1 MIQKLLIANR
11 GEIAIRIMRTAVN
24 MGVKTVAVYPAD
36 DQKSLHVYRADEAVE
51 LTGRGAAAYLDAEQ
65 LIQVALDTGCNA
77 IHPGYGFLSEVA
89 GFANACEAA
98 NLTYVGPDG
107 ETLALFGDK
116 SEARRFAIDHQ
127 VPVIPGTQTATT
139 LAKASEF
146 LASLDGQSMII
157 KAVAGGGGRGVR
169 VVDSMD
175 ELEQAFN
182 QSGREAMA
190 AFGDD
195 ALYVE
200 AYLPKVRHIEIQVLG
215 DGSGNV
221 VCLGERDCSLQ
232 RRHQKI
238 IEIAP
243 APDLQNNIRSELIA
257 AAEKVAKATHY
268 RGAGHGRFRYG
279 QWDLEPHSHV
289 RTSDANLE

>member
-139 LAKASEF
+139 LAMASEF
-146 LASLDGQSMII
+146 LA
-157 KAVAGGGGRGVR
+157 
-169 VVDSMD
+169 
-175 ELEQAFN
+175 
-182 QSGREAMA
+182 
-190 AFGDD
+190 
-195 ALYVE
+195 
-200 AYLPKVRHIEIQVLG
+200 
-215 DGSGNV
+215 
-221 VCLGERDCSLQ
+221 
-232 RRHQKI
+232 
-238 IEIAP
+238 
-243 APDLQNNIRSELIA
+243 
-257 AAEKVAKATHY
+257 
-268 RGAGHGRFRYG
+268 
-279 QWDLEPHSHV
+279 
-289 RTSDANLE
+289 